1 MTNQERTTE
10 KTLHEIR
17 LLRDSLVKNEISW
30 VDFEKKVTE
39 LTEGKE

>member
-17 LLRDSLVKNEISW
+17 LLRDSLARKEISW
-30 VDFEKKVTE
+30 TEFERKVSE
-39 LTEGKE
+39 LTGAI

>member
-17 LLRDSLVKNEISW
+17 LLRDSLAKKEISW
-30 VDFEKKVTE
+30 TEFERKVSE
-39 LTEGKE
+39 LTEVKA

>member
-17 LLRDSLVKNEISW
+17 LLRDRLARNEIKW
-30 VDFEKKVTE
+30 EDFEKKVSE
-39 LTEGKE
+39 LTGVI